1 NPEFLREGSAVAD
14 FLHPDRVVVGGDDPA
29 AVETV
34 VGLYRPILDQTVPG
48 RPAEKLP
55 VLVRTT
61 LATAETVKYASN
73 AFLALKI
80 SFANEIANICEAVG
94 VDVRDVTDAVGL
106 DGRIGPQFLSA
117 GLGWGGSCLGKD

>member
-1 NPEFLREGSAVAD
+1 AVLR
-14 FLHPDRVVVGGDDPA
+14 PDRAVVGGEDPA
-29 AVETV
+29 AVEPV
-34 VGLYRPILDQTVPG
+34 VGLDRPILGQTVPG

-80 SFANEIANICEAVG
+80 SFANEIANICETVG
-94 VDVRDVTDAVGL
+94 VDVTEVTAAVGL
-106 DGRIGPQFLSA
+106 DRRI
-117 GLGWGGSCLGKD
+117 